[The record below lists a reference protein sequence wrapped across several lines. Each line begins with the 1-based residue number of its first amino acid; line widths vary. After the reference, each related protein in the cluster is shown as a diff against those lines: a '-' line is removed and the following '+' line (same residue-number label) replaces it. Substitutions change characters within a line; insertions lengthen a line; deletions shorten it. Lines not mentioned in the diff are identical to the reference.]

1 MAGSNISEHTLEWRC
16 HSIIMTSRE
25 GEALHPSTDLPYL
38 PSWIDR
44 LIEWIEKLPGPVW
57 LFYIIAVLMI
67 ALLINAIFWIDGSAP
82 AGSFDPFNT
91 SYAIFAIYW
100 LALYHYLTLPGSRA
114 LRTFRPLLD
123 LPDGEIA
130 RINYELG
137 TLPRRVGWIAIPF
150 GIGIAILEA
159 LGDSASFGE
168 LIPQTAL
175 PYVGDFVITGFLA
188 SAFLCLLIRSIRQL
202 RMVSKLHTQAV
213 NINLLELGPAH
224 AFSDLTARTGIGVI
238 LLLILA
244 YAVDPLSFGTASDLF
259 MTIATVLVAIAVFI
273 LPIMGIQKRIEEE
286 RDRVLHRIHD
296 LLNIARGRLHN
307 QVRSNTFENM
317 GETKDAIE
325 ALVHERKLFKDVS
338 TWPWDP
344 KAIRAFAS
352 ALLLP
357 IFLWLVTRLLE
368 RLL

>member
-1 MAGSNISEHTLEWRC
+1 
-16 HSIIMTSRE
+16 MTSRE
-25 GEALHPSTDLPYL
+25 EEALHPVTDLPYL
-38 PSWIDR
+38 PSWIDL
-44 LIEWIEKLPGPVW
+44 LIKWIENLPGPIW
-57 LFYIIAVLMI
+57 LFYIIAVLVI
-67 ALLINAIFWIDGSAP
+67 ALIINATFWIDGSVHV
-82 AGSFDPFNT
+82 GSFDPYNT
-91 SYAIFAIYW
+91 SYSIFAIYW
-100 LALYHYLTLPGSRA
+100 LVLYHYLTLPGSRA

-123 LPDGEIA
+123 LQDDEIT

-159 LGDSASFGE
+159 FGDSASFGE
-168 LIPQTAL
+168 LIPQTAI
-175 PYVGDFVITGFLA
+175 PYVGDFVITAFLA

-202 RMVSKLHTQAV
+202 RMVRKLHTQAA

-244 YAVDPLSFGTASDLF
+244 YTVDPLSFGTASDLLLTI
-259 MTIATVLVAIAVFI
+259 MTVSVAIVIFVV
-273 LPIMGIQKRIEEE
+273 PIMGIQKRIEDEKE
-286 RDRVLHRIHD
+286 RTLHRIND
-296 LLNIARGRLHN
+296 SMQIASARLHN
-307 QVRSNTFENM
+307 QVGSNNYENM

-325 ALVHERKLFKDVS
+325 ALLQERKLYKEVS

-357 IFLWLVTRLLE
+357 IFLWLVTRILE